1 MNVRR
6 KTPPAQRHPAYDGHN
21 RFLPYVL
28 NRVTSRL
35 NVDFQ
40 TALRQRGLT
49 LTHWRVLAFLNETD
63 GLGVSA
69 LADYTV
75 TDQSTL
81 SRALQQMET
90 IGLVERRTGT
100 ADSRFVE
107 VHITAT
113 GRRMFAEI
121 IPLALRLRDRA
132 LDGLAEVDRERLLD
146 LLSRILDNLQSPPE
160 S

>member
-1 MNVRR
+1 MSASR
-6 KTPPAQRHPAYDGHN
+6 KAKPAPGSATYDGHN

-35 NVDFQ
+35 NADFQ
-40 TALRQRGLT
+40 TALRQRDMT

-81 SRALQQMET
+81 SRALQQMEKNR
-90 IGLVERRTGT
+90 LVERRAGA
-100 ADSRFVE
+100 ADNRFVE

-113 GRRMFAEI
+113 GRQLFADI
-121 IPLALRLRDRA
+121 IPLALQLRDRA
-132 LDGLAEVDRERLLD
+132 LEGLADADREHLLD
-146 LLSRILDNLQSPPE
+146 LLSRILDNLQS
-160 S
+160 

>member
-1 MNVRR
+1 MNPGR
-6 KTPPAQRHPAYDGHN
+6 KAKPAPENTEYDGHN

-35 NVDFQ
+35 NADFQ
-40 TALRQRGLT
+40 TALRQRDMT

-81 SRALQQMET
+81 SRALQQMEKNR
-90 IGLVERRTGT
+90 LVERRAGA
-100 ADSRFVE
+100 ADNRFVE

-113 GRRMFAEI
+113 GRQLFADI
-121 IPLALRLRDRA
+121 IPLALQLRDRA
-132 LDGLAEVDRERLLD
+132 LEGLADADREHLLD
-146 LLSRILDNLQSPPE
+146 LLSRILDNLQS
-160 S
+160 

>member
-1 MNVRR
+1 MNTRR
-6 KTPPAQRHPAYDGHN
+6 TTKPPPGSTAYDGHN

-40 TALRQRGLT
+40 SALRQRDMT

-69 LADYTV
+69 LADCTV

-81 SRALQQMET
+81 SRALQQMEKNR
-90 IGLVERRTGT
+90 LVERRAGT
-100 ADSRFVE
+100 ADNRFVE
-107 VHITAT
+107 IHITTT
-113 GRRMFAEI
+113 GRQLFADI
-121 IPLALRLRDRA
+121 IPLALQLRDRA
-132 LDGLAEVDRERLLD
+132 LEGLADADREHLLD
-146 LLSRILDNLQSPPE
+146 LLSRILDNLQS
-160 S
+160 

>member
-1 MNVRR
+1 MSASR
-6 KTPPAQRHPAYDGHN
+6 KAKPAPGSATYDGHN

-35 NVDFQ
+35 NADFQ
-40 TALRQRGLT
+40 TALRQRDMT

-81 SRALQQMET
+81 SRALQQMEKNR
-90 IGLVERRTGT
+90 LVERRAGA
-100 ADSRFVE
+100 ADNRFVE

-113 GRRMFAEI
+113 GRQLFADI
-121 IPLALRLRDRA
+121 IPLALQLRDRA
-132 LDGLAEVDRERLLD
+132 LEGLADADREHLLD
-146 LLSRILDNLQSPPE
+146 LLSRILDNLQP
-160 S
+160 